1 MRLLLIIFLYL
12 FVCQSSSAQQSL
24 NVKLLGNWNDTG
36 HIRINMAGQRYNDV
50 WGFVLKGKEYAVI
63 GSTEGAHII
72 DIDQCKQVAFYP
84 GRAAG
89 PTIIHRDY
97 KVYKHYLYA
106 VCNEGVSTL
115 QIFDLNYLPDS
126 LHLVYESSPYDFMG
140 CNKIAIDTVNA
151 TLYAGT
157 AKSYTSVDQ
166 MRVYDIS
173 NPANPVLRDRYR
185 SKDNIHDMFVRNDT
199 AYCSASYYGYEIVDF
214 TQPGNSRKIGD
225 MSFYPYQ
232 GFNHSSWVER
242 DGIGVMTDE
251 TFGMPV
257 KIIDV
262 SDVVNAHVI
271 GTFSPRPG
279 DQTCIPHI
287 PYLIGKLAFVA
298 YYFDGLQ
305 IYDISN
311 PDTPKQVGFYDT
323 YPGPSFS
330 GFGGA
335 WGCYPFFPSGRVVVS
350 DMQTGLYILDVHDA
364 TGWPQQQN
372 AAFSVYPNPATDK
385 LFVSFPSAE
394 NAENVDIN
402 IYDIGGKRIFSQ
414 RFPAADYAY
423 QPIQLT
429 LPGNWA
435 KGTYFVKI
443 STGSQSHI
451 SKFTKL

>member
-1 MRLLLIIFLYL
+1 MRNLLIIFLLL
-12 FVCQSSSAQQSL
+12 FIFQSSSGQQSL
-24 NVKLLGNWNDTG
+24 NVKLLGNWNDTA
-36 HIRINMAGQRYNDV
+36 HIRVNVAGQRYNDV
-50 WGFVLKGKEYAVI
+50 WGFVLNGKEYAVI

-72 DIDQCKQVAFYP
+72 DIDQCRQVAFYP
-84 GRAAG
+84 GRATG
-89 PTIIHRDY
+89 FTIIHRDY
-97 KVYKHYLYA
+97 KVHKHYLYA
-106 VCNEGVSTL
+106 VCNEGISTM
-115 QIFDLNYLPDS
+115 QVFDLNYLPDS

-166 MRVYDIS
+166 MRVYDIA
-173 NPANPVLRDRYR
+173 NPEKPVLRDRYQ

-214 TQPGNSRKIGD
+214 TQPGNSKKIGD

-232 GFNHSSWVER
+232 GFNHSSWVGT

-262 SDVVNAHVI
+262 HDVADAHVV
-271 GTFSPRPG
+271 GYFSPRPN

-287 PYLIGKLAFVA
+287 PYLVGKFAFVA

-350 DMQTGLYILDVHDA
+350 DMQTGLYVLDVHEA
-364 TGWPQQQN
+364 TGWPQHN
-372 AAFSVYPNPATDK
+372 NTAFSVYPNPATDK
-385 LFVSFPSAE
+385 LFVSFPSDE
-394 NAENVDIN
+394 GVENVAIQ
-402 IYDIGGKRIFSQ
+402 IYDIGGKRIFDG

-435 KGTYFVKI
+435 KGSYFIKV

-451 SKFTKL
+451 SKITKL